1 MAVCL
6 NHTDTEAVTRCA
18 ACGKPLCSACIAV
31 RDGGADYCS
40 QACCERGKRAAANA
54 GNVINAKA
62 AAEKSKTIR
71 LLIVVFIIIAVA
83 AAACVFYKQNKK
95 EIDRRADAAVR
106 QVKTTAAKTEKAVSQ
121 EAGAVK
127 QKLNTKSKYK
137 REREALV
144 NK

>member
-1 MAVCL
+1 M
-6 NHTDTEAVTRCA
+6 
-18 ACGKPLCSACIAV
+18 

-54 GNVINAKA
+54 GNVIDAKA
-62 AAEKSKTIR
+62 AAAKSKTIR